1 MLQLIVNI
9 LGTLTAGLCAVLLLR
24 AYARV
29 RKRLLLWCGLCFAG
43 LMVSN
48 ALLIVDLLF
57 VPDAN
62 LYRHRLIVAA
72 GSMLAMLYGL
82 IFESEQP

>member
-9 LGTLTAGLCAVLLLR
+9 LGTLTVGLCAVLLLR
-24 AYARV
+24 AYVRV

-43 LMVSN
+43 LTISN
-48 ALLIVDLLF
+48 AFLIVDLFLLT
-57 VPDAN
+57 DASF
-62 LYRHRLIVAA
+62 YTERLLVAA
-72 GSMLAMLYGL
+72 ASMLAMLYGL

>member
-1 MLQLIVNI
+1 MLQLAVNI

-24 AYARV
+24 AYVRV

-48 ALLIVDLLF
+48 ALLIVDLFLL
-57 VPDAN
+57 PAMS
-62 LYRHRLIVAA
+62 LYPQRLLVAA
-72 GSMLAMLYGL
+72 ASMLAMLYGL
-82 IFESEQP
+82 VFESEQP

>member
-1 MLQLIVNI
+1 MLQLIVNV
-9 LGTLTAGLCAVLLLR
+9 LGTLTVGLCALLLLR
-24 AYARV
+24 AYVRV

-48 ALLIVDLLF
+48 ALLIVDLF
-57 VPDAN
+57 VIPDKSI
-62 LYRHRLIVAA
+62 YTQRLLVAA

-82 IFESEQP
+82 VFESEKP

>member
-1 MLQLIVNI
+1 MLQLAVNI
-9 LGTLTAGLCAVLLLR
+9 LGTLTVGVCAVLLLR

-29 RKRLLLWCGLCFAG
+29 RQRLLLWCGLCFAG

-48 ALLIVDLLF
+48 ALLIVDLVF
-57 VPDAN
+57 VPDSS
-62 LYRHRLIVAA
+62 LYRQRLMVAA

-82 IFESEQP
+82 IFESERP

>member
-24 AYARV
+24 AYTRV

-48 ALLIVDLLF
+48 ALLIIDLF
-57 VPDAN
+57 VLPGTS
-62 LYRHRLIVAA
+62 LYQQRLLVAA
-72 GSMLAMLYGL
+72 ASMLAMLYGL